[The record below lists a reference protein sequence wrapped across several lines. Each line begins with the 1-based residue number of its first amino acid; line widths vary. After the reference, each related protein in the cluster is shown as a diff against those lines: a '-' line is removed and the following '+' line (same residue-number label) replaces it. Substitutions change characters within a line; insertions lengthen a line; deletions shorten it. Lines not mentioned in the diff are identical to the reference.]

1 MLRQNNVLLMCR
13 RVDGLLTRLGGH
25 VAEGKYNGGAFS
37 ARVTKATSYP
47 NSQSITAGNSIVHF
61 GDVFFQKRGFYL
73 SALSFEEITNLWTL
87 FYLSLNC

>member
-61 GDVFFQKRGFYL
+61 GDVFFSKKRF
-73 SALSFEEITNLWTL
+73 L
-87 FYLSLNC
+87 FKCFIF